1 MKNAVSILP
10 FYQRKLQICFM
21 PAFKY
26 IARGADG
33 KRVDGTLEAAD
44 RRTALQMLQQAGHTP
59 LSIDQTNSKSV
70 ETAGRKRFKFEI
82 GFGKKTKMGARDM
95 LLFSREM
102 ADLLASG
109 MTLGR
114 ALHTLAQRKGED
126 SKAQLIRRL
135 RDEVVQGSALS
146 DALRI
151 YPKTFPQLYISMVRA
166 GEASGALAE
175 ALEGL
180 CSHYERVQEARS
192 KVITAMIYPAIV
204 LTIGL
209 ISVVGL
215 MVFIVPRFAPIFDE
229 LGGTLPLSTRILMG
243 FSDVLIK
250 YGWFVL
256 LLIVTG
262 IVSLHKWIATPTGRL
277 WWHTRQLKWPVI
289 RQIITANAFAHFAR
303 TLETLIRNGVPILKA
318 LTIAEE
324 TVGNQVIANEIAE
337 ARTRVTDGSSI
348 AGPLAAGKIF
358 PELLTDMLAVGEETG
373 DLPGALKNIA
383 RRYDTE
389 LDFSIKV
396 LTTVMEPVLILGIAI
411 IIGFVAISM
420 LMAVF
425 NLTSGLGV

>member
-1 MKNAVSILP
+1 
-10 FYQRKLQICFM
+10 M

-44 RRTALQMLQQAGHTP
+44 RRAALQILQQAGHTP
-59 LSIDQTNSKSV
+59 LSLDQATSKSV
-70 ETAGRKRFKFEI
+70 ADSVKKRFKFET
-82 GFGKKTKMGARDM
+82 GLHKKTKMGARDM

-114 ALHTLAQRKGED
+114 ALHTLAQRKGD
-126 SKAQLIRRL
+126 NAKAQIVRRL
-135 RDEVVQGSALS
+135 RDEVVQGSSLS
-146 DALRI
+146 EALRI
-151 YPKTFPQLYISMVRA
+151 YPETFPQLYISMVRA

-180 CSHYERVQEARS
+180 SHHYERVQEARS

-204 LTIGL
+204 LGIGL
-209 ISVVGL
+209 LSVVGL

-229 LGGTLPLSTRILMG
+229 LGGTLPLPTRILMA
-243 FSDVLIK
+243 FSNGLIK
-250 YGWFVL
+250 YGVL
-256 LLIVTG
+256 ILILLAAGVI
-262 IVSLHKWIATPTGRL
+262 SLRKWLITPHGRL

-324 TVGNQVIANEIAE
+324 TVGNDVIAKEIAA

-348 AGPLAAGKIF
+348 AGPLAAGKVF

-411 IIGFVAISM
+411 IIGFVAVSM

-425 NLTSGLGV
+425 NLTSGLGA

>member
-1 MKNAVSILP
+1 
-10 FYQRKLQICFM
+10 
-21 PAFKY
+21 
-26 IARGADG
+26 
-33 KRVDGTLEAAD
+33 
-44 RRTALQMLQQAGHTP
+44 
-59 LSIDQTNSKSV
+59 
-70 ETAGRKRFKFEI
+70 
-82 GFGKKTKMGARDM
+82 
-95 LLFSREM
+95 
-102 ADLLASG
+102 
-109 MTLGR
+109 
-114 ALHTLAQRKGED
+114 
-126 SKAQLIRRL
+126 
-135 RDEVVQGSALS
+135 
-146 DALRI
+146 
-151 YPKTFPQLYISMVRA
+151 
-166 GEASGALAE
+166 
-175 ALEGL
+175 
-180 CSHYERVQEARS
+180 
-192 KVITAMIYPAIV
+192 MIYPAIV
-204 LTIGL
+204 LAIGL

-229 LGGTLPLSTRILMG
+229 LGGTLPLPTRILMG
-243 FSDVLIK
+243 FSDILIK
-250 YGWFVL
+250 YGALILILLAAGIFSLRKWVL
-256 LLIVTG
+256 
-262 IVSLHKWIATPTGRL
+262 TPPGRF

-289 RQIITANAFAHFAR
+289 RQIITANAFGHFAR

-324 TVGNQVIANEIAE
+324 TVGNDVIAKEIAS

-348 AGPLAAGKIF
+348 AGPLAAGKVF

>member
-1 MKNAVSILP
+1 
-10 FYQRKLQICFM
+10 M

-44 RRTALQMLQQAGHTP
+44 RRAALQILQQAGHTP
-59 LSIDQTNSKSV
+59 LSLDQTTSKIV
-70 ETAGRKRFKFEI
+70 TGPGKKRFKFET
-82 GFGKKTKMGARDM
+82 GLHKKTKMGARDM

-102 ADLLASG
+102 ADLLSSG

-114 ALHTLAQRKGED
+114 ALHTLAQRKGD
-126 SKAQLIRRL
+126 NAKAQIVRRL
-135 RDEVVQGSALS
+135 RDEVVQGSSLS

-151 YPKTFPQLYISMVRA
+151 YPETFPQLYISMVRA

-180 CSHYERVQEARS
+180 SHHYERVQEARS

-204 LTIGL
+204 LGIGL
-209 ISVVGL
+209 LSVVGL

-229 LGGTLPLSTRILMG
+229 LGGTLPLPTRILMA
-243 FSDVLIK
+243 FSNALIK
-250 YGWFVL
+250 YGALILIL
-256 LLIVTG
+256 LAGGAIWLRKWLI
-262 IVSLHKWIATPTGRL
+262 TPTGRL

-303 TLETLIRNGVPILKA
+303 TPETLIRNGVPILKA

-324 TVGNQVIANEIAE
+324 TVGNDVIAKEIAA

-348 AGPLAAGKIF
+348 AGPLAAGKVF

-396 LTTVMEPVLILGIAI
+396 LTTVLEPVLILGIAI
-411 IIGFVAISM
+411 IIGFVAVSM

-425 NLTSGLGV
+425 NLTSGLGA

>member
-1 MKNAVSILP
+1 MDFNL
-10 FYQRKLQICFM
+10 FM
-21 PAFKY
+21 PTFKY
-26 IARGADG
+26 IARSANG
-33 KRVDGTLEAAD
+33 KRVDGTLDAAD
-44 RRTALQMLQQAGHTP
+44 RRAALQMLQQSGHTA
-59 LSIDQTNSKSV
+59 LSLDQT
-70 ETAGRKRFKFEI
+70 TAKAGAVSIKKRFKFES
-82 GFGKKTKMGARDM
+82 GFKHKTKMSSRDM
-95 LLFSREM
+95 LFFSREM
-102 ADLLASG
+102 ADLLSSG

-114 ALHTLAQRKGED
+114 ALHTLAQRKGD
-126 SKAQLIRRL
+126 TMKAQIVRRL
-135 RDEVVQGSALS
+135 RDEVVQGSSLS

-151 YPKTFPQLYISMVRA
+151 YPETFQKLYISMVRA

-175 ALEGL
+175 ALEAL
-180 CSHYERVQEARS
+180 CHHYERVQAARS

-204 LTIGL
+204 LAIGL

-229 LGGTLPLSTRILMG
+229 LGGTLPLPTRILMA
-243 FSDVLIK
+243 FSNGLIK
-250 YGWFVL
+250 YGAIILIL
-256 LLIVTG
+256 LASGTVWLRKWLI
-262 IVSLHKWIATPTGRL
+262 TPAGRL
-277 WWHTRQLKWPVI
+277 WWHARQLKWPVI
-289 RQIITANAFAHFAR
+289 RQIVTANAFAHFAR

-318 LTIAEE
+318 LTISEE
-324 TVGNQVIANEIAE
+324 TVGNDIIAKEIAD

-348 AGPLAAGKIF
+348 AGPLAAGKVF

-411 IIGFVAISM
+411 IIGFVAVSM

-425 NLTSGLGV
+425 NLTSGLGA

>member
-1 MKNAVSILP
+1 
-10 FYQRKLQICFM
+10 M

-26 IARGADG
+26 IARSADG
-33 KRVDGTLEAAD
+33 KRVDGSLEAAD
-44 RRTALQMLQQAGHTP
+44 RRTALLMLQQAGHTP
-59 LSIDQTNSKSV
+59 LSVEQTSGKNELAAK
-70 ETAGRKRFKFEI
+70 RKRFRFET
-82 GFGKKTKMGARDM
+82 GRHKKTKIGARDM

-102 ADLLASG
+102 ADLLSSG

-114 ALHTLAQRKGED
+114 ALHTLAQRKGD
-126 SKAQLIRRL
+126 DGKAQIVRRL

-151 YPKTFPQLYISMVRA
+151 YPETFPQLYISMVRA

-180 CSHYERVQEARS
+180 CKHYERVQEARS

-204 LTIGL
+204 LAIGL
-209 ISVVGL
+209 LSVVGL

-229 LGGTLPLSTRILMG
+229 LGGTLPLPTRILMA
-243 FSDVLIK
+243 FSDGLIK
-250 YGWFVL
+250 YGAVILIL
-256 LLIVTG
+256 LAGGTVALRKWLI
-262 IVSLHKWIATPTGRL
+262 TPAGRL
-277 WWHTRQLKWPVI
+277 WWHAGQLKWPVI
-289 RQIITANAFAHFAR
+289 RNIITANAFAHFAR

-324 TVGNQVIANEIAE
+324 TVGNDVIAKEIAA

-348 AGPLAAGKIF
+348 ARPLAAGKVF

-373 DLPGALKNIA
+373 DLPGALQHIA

-396 LTTVMEPVLILGIAI
+396 LTTVLEPVLILGIAI